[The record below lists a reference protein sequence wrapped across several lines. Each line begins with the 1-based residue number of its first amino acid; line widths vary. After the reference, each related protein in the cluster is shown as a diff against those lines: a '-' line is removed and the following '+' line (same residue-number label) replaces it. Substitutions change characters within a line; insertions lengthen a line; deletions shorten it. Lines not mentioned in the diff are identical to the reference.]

1 MEVFERI
8 LGIILP
14 VFIIIA
20 LGYAYARRRGDS
32 VKADMTAVN
41 RVSMGVLCPLLVFTA
56 LAAKDFDIA
65 HNGTLILAG
74 ALISLGS
81 GLLAW
86 PVARMFGYDVRSFVP
101 PMMYNN
107 CGNMGLPLAVL
118 AFGTAGLSSAV
129 ALFMAC
135 NLVYFSVGIKI
146 IEIGRTGAHT
156 SSWKFL
162 LSPMMVAMHRRHGI
176 CRPAYRVAHALVSS
190 VENAGRSMHT
200 DHVVRIRR
208 AHDGCQFQEL
218 AHRLDRRSCVSGR
231 RLGRGLAT
239 GWRIAHDAGATR
251 PDVFVCRAAASR
263 VLLHGGGAIQT
274 GAGQGGV
281 DCIAGESGGAGV
293 RAGGIVDGVAG
304 GLNFSRLCRRQHLE
318 AVRRQRRFIDVG
330 KGHIAYLRAG
340 WATPRPIDDV
350 LNGCR
355 LAGNDRFHR
364 AIRAIA
370 HPA

>member
-86 PVARMFGYDVRSFVP
+86 PVARMLGYDVRSFVP

-146 IEIGRTGAHT
+146 IEIGRAGAHT

-162 LSPMMVAMHRRHGI
+162 LSPMMVAMIVGMAFAAQHIALPTPLFQALKMLGEACIPIMLFALGVRMMDVSFKSWHIGLI
-176 CRPAYRVAHALVSS
+176 GAVVCPVAGLAVAWLL
-190 VENAGRSMHT
+190 
-200 DHVVRIRR
+200 
-208 AHDGCQFQEL
+208 DGV
-218 AHRLDRRSCVSGR
+218 LDRKSV
-231 RLGRGLAT
+231 
-239 GWRIAHDAGATR
+239 
-251 PDVFVCRAAASR
+251 V
-263 VLLHGGGAIQT
+263 
-274 GAGQGGV
+274 
-281 DCIAGESGGAGV
+281 
-293 RAGGIVDGVAG
+293 
-304 GLNFSRLCRRQHLE
+304 
-318 AVRRQRRFIDVG
+318 
-330 KGHIAYLRAG
+330 
-340 WATPRPIDDV
+340 
-350 LNGCR
+350 
-355 LAGNDRFHR
+355 
-364 AIRAIA
+364 
-370 HPA
+370 